1 MSFLKQEGKSLADIQ
16 DVASPAL
23 TLNTELVS
31 AINSL
36 VQKCQTAS
44 PVEAQNYRKLRTF
57 SGLTPTPNGE
67 EDYEVWAEHTTHI
80 LEEWQCSDNVKKQRL
95 VECLRGPAADIVR
108 FVKVEN
114 PSATSCDYLKAL
126 DTAFGPTENA
136 SDLMVKFRNT
146 FQEKGEKLSVYI
158 IKLDKLL
165 HSVLR
170 KGGLKSSELNRLRI
184 EQIIRGALPDDM
196 VALRLRMTHKFCEP
210 PPFTELLKEVRE
222 EENMIHNRSTVQATV
237 TVSSVASDKTDS
249 ADCEVELL
257 KKEIRGLRSEM
268 ARLLS
273 AAVAPV
279 TSDTPKMHSLAV
291 TTGRSA
297 LSKAGGGEN
306 IFCYKCGENGHF
318 KQDCANEK
326 NLRKVNRL
334 IKMRRVMGNYPGAQ

>member
-1 MSFLKQEGKSLADIQ
+1 MDVYEIIAWCKEKNVALENAVVLSNVPLDITDTVIYRVLDTVKGTGKTKVHGRCSDKTGREQFVLVETSKRVSEISFPVLIGIPDEIGPWSTQVLSATSPSSGSSKGEEFHTKLMSFLKQEGKSLADIQ
-16 DVASPAL
+16 NVASPAL

-184 EQIIRGALPDDM
+184 EQIIEG
-196 VALRLRMTHKFCEP
+196 
-210 PPFTELLKEVRE
+210 
-222 EENMIHNRSTVQATV
+222 
-237 TVSSVASDKTDS
+237 SS
-249 ADCEVELL
+249 
-257 KKEIRGLRSEM
+257 R
-268 ARLLS
+268 
-273 AAVAPV
+273 
-279 TSDTPKMHSLAV
+279 
-291 TTGRSA
+291 
-297 LSKAGGGEN
+297 
-306 IFCYKCGENGHF
+306 
-318 KQDCANEK
+318 
-326 NLRKVNRL
+326 
-334 IKMRRVMGNYPGAQ
+334 